1 MMSPIST
8 AALFGALQS
17 NIGATQ
23 TQVATY
29 SNEVASQKIAT
40 SLAGYGGSA
49 GALTALNSLS
59 SRLGGY
65 VGAAQA
71 LSGKLGVQ
79 DSALSTVAA
88 SAENAKDAVSEA
100 LANGSGDDLMTTLQ
114 GALSSAAGA
123 LNTQYGG
130 QYLFSG
136 GQADTAPVAASQ
148 LSDLTAASP
157 LSSVFKNG
165 QLTQTS
171 RLDDTTVVRTGVLA
185 SDAGGPLLGAL
196 QAVAAYDAGP
206 NGPFGSTL
214 TPDQSAFLSGVLDQ
228 FNAAVSSTNTVV
240 ADNGVVAKQV
250 GDATTTLTNQ
260 QTAIEGVISNMTTPD
275 EAQVAT
281 QLSLAQTTLQASAQI
296 FSSLQSDSL
305 LQVLSPTAA

>member
-65 VGAAQA
+65 VSNAEA

-171 RLDDTTVVRTGVLA
+171 RLDDTTVVQTGVLA

-196 QAVAAYDAGP
+196 QAVAAYNDGP

-305 LQVLSPTAA
+305 LQVLSPTPA